1 MADMDLQTHLI
12 DAEKRWSE
20 VNLRMQQLED
30 NNEMMFQR
38 LNKQAAMVEDIQELS
53 KSVSILANNMKSMLE
68 EQQRQN
74 QRLEELERKPGRRW
88 DSIIDKILM
97 TLVGAILAFILIKLG
112 LPPS

>member
-1 MADMDLQTHLI
+1 MADMDLQTHLL

-20 VNLRMQQLED
+20 TNLRMQQLED

-88 DSIIDKILM
+88 DAIVDKILM
-97 TLVGAILAFILIKLG
+97 TLVGALLAFILIKLG

>member
-88 DSIIDKILM
+88 DAIIDKILM
-97 TLVGAILAFILIKLG
+97 TLVGALLAFILIKLG